1 MDHERDHSN
10 IAPPQAERLL
20 HLAFPGDELS
30 VRDALRSVADAVSGL
45 AAGAPP
51 QGVVEIVLAEAL
63 NNVVE
68 HAYSGQALGGIDLEL
83 SQHAGALAFTITDD
97 GHPMP
102 DGNLPQGKAH
112 DLSVA
117 TQDLPEGGFGWFLI
131 HELTDQLSYE
141 RKDGRNVLMFQIPL
155 TAKPFPD

>member
-10 IAPPQAERLL
+10 IAPPKAERIL
-20 HLAFPGDELS
+20 HLVFPGDELS
-30 VRDALRSVADAVSGL
+30 VRDALSSVIDAVNDL
-45 AAGAPP
+45 AAGEPP

-68 HAYSGQALGGIDLEL
+68 HAYSGQERGVIDLEL
-83 SQHAGALAFTITDD
+83 IEHAGTLAFTITDD

-131 HELTDQLSYE
+131 HELTNQLSYE
-141 RKDGRNVLMFQIPL
+141 RADGRNVLTFQIPL
-155 TAKPFPD
+155 TANPFSG